1 MGKKKDGENRGGQK
15 REEQKKKTHS
25 FRNFKRA
32 AALSFSTKSRMSH
45 VVTVLSV
52 VFAFLPVWLARQFQA
67 LTDGLLGVLA
77 VGGGGAAGTGQSG
90 AQAAADATGK
100 LSDGVVWETVW
111 LPFLLVLLLLLLQL
125 FLESAKS
132 YCQKED
138 ARNANRHVT
147 KSLLELQ
154 ATVRYPYIENHDDFQ
169 ERVQFAMQFTGGQVT
184 KVLSEISL
192 YLAEFLMLLLVAG
205 SLARVNPWFVVI
217 TVLVSI
223 PSAYIT
229 YKYQDETFQNEVRG
243 MQDSAMINHY
253 FWILATQEFMQ
264 EVRHF
269 RLFSVVKGKWRET
282 ADRYIGRKNRIMGK
296 HAGINVVNDIVRNL
310 VCLLVLVWTAR
321 MIYEN
326 PMLGIGVF
334 TLVLTLTRQLLQF
347 SSDLF
352 SGMANLVSYLP
363 YMGEYFSLME
373 LPREQ
378 TLSGQPAAGQQIAGS
393 QQTTAGRQMA
403 GSAMAEQK
411 NGLGEIAFSGV
422 SFSYPDTD
430 REVLH
435 DISVRIK
442 PGEKIAIV
450 GENGSGKTTFINLLC
465 GLYEAGKGEIL
476 VNGRDIKTETAK
488 VRDGLT
494 VAVQNFA
501 HYEDTMRE
509 NIVISDGSRQIEDGK
524 IRELLKSLDSLEVVE
539 SQKEGLSERLGSYSL
554 KGNDLSGGQWQK
566 LAIARAAWR
575 DKSSIMILD
584 EPTAALDPMA
594 ETKLYQDF
602 NALTG
607 DRTVLLI
614 SHRLGVTS
622 LVDRILVFS
631 DGRII
636 EDGSHKELMQAGG
649 YYAKMYQAQ
658 AEWYQ

>member
-1 MGKKKDGENRGGQK
+1 
-15 REEQKKKTHS
+15 
-25 FRNFKRA
+25 
-32 AALSFSTKSRMSH
+32 
-45 VVTVLSV
+45 
-52 VFAFLPVWLARQFQA
+52 
-67 LTDGLLGVLA
+67 
-77 VGGGGAAGTGQSG
+77 
-90 AQAAADATGK
+90 
-100 LSDGVVWETVW
+100 
-111 LPFLLVLLLLLLQL
+111 
-125 FLESAKS
+125 
-132 YCQKED
+132 
-138 ARNANRHVT
+138 
-147 KSLLELQ
+147 
-154 ATVRYPYIENHDDFQ
+154 
-169 ERVQFAMQFTGGQVT
+169 
-184 KVLSEISL
+184 
-192 YLAEFLMLLLVAG
+192 
-205 SLARVNPWFVVI
+205 
-217 TVLVSI
+217 
-223 PSAYIT
+223 
-229 YKYQDETFQNEVRG
+229 
-243 MQDSAMINHY
+243 
-253 FWILATQEFMQ
+253 
-264 EVRHF
+264 
-269 RLFSVVKGKWRET
+269 
-282 ADRYIGRKNRIMGK
+282 MGK

-326 PMLGIGVF
+326 PALGIGVF

-347 SSDLF
+347 SGDLF

-378 TLSGQPAAGQQIAGS
+378 TLSGQEMSDEGQKKRG
-393 QQTTAGRQMA
+393 
-403 GSAMAEQK
+403 MAEQREASATVGQK
-411 NGLGEIAFSGV
+411 QAGEISFKGV
-422 SFSYPDTD
+422 SFAYPDTD
-430 REVLH
+430 REILH
-435 DISVRIK
+435 DISVRIR
-442 PGEKIAIV
+442 PGEKVAIV

-465 GLYEAGKGEIL
+465 GLYEAGKGEIS
-476 VNGRDIKTETAK
+476 VSGRDIKTETAR
-488 VRDGLT
+488 VREDLT

-509 NIVISDGSRQIEDGK
+509 NIVISDGSRRVEDGE

-575 DKSSIMILD
+575 NKSSIMILD
-584 EPTAALDPMA
+584 EPTAALDPVA

>member
-1 MGKKKDGENRGGQK
+1 MEENRNGK
-15 REEQKKKTHS
+15 NKKGHS
-25 FRNFKRA
+25 FWDFRRA
-32 AALSFSTKSRMSH
+32 VALSFSTKSRMSH

-52 VFAFLPVWLARQFQA
+52 VFAFLPVLLARQFQA
-67 LTDGLLGVLA
+67 LTDGLLGVLVVSGSRAAATAGTTGTDSLERAQVA
-77 VGGGGAAGTGQSG
+77 VGVAG
-90 AQAAADATGK
+90 K
-100 LSDGVVWETVW
+100 FSDRVVWETVW
-111 LPFLLVLLLLLLQL
+111 LPFLLVLALLLLQL
-125 FLESAKS
+125 LLESAKS

-154 ATVRYPYIENHDDFQ
+154 ATVRYPYIENHEDFQ
-169 ERVQFAMQFTGGQVT
+169 ERVHFAMQFTGGQVT

-192 YLAEFLMLLLVAG
+192 YLAEFLMLLLVAA
-205 SLARVNPWFVVI
+205 SLAQVSPWFVVI
-217 TVLVSI
+217 TILVSV

-269 RLFSVVKGKWRET
+269 RLFPVIKGKWRDT

-326 PMLGIGVF
+326 PALGIGVF

-347 SSDLF
+347 SGDLF

-378 TLSGQPAAGQQIAGS
+378 TLSGQEMSDEGQKKRG
-393 QQTTAGRQMA
+393 
-403 GSAMAEQK
+403 MAEQREASVTVGQK
-411 NGLGEIAFSGV
+411 QAGEISFKGV
-422 SFSYPDTD
+422 SFAYPDTD
-430 REVLH
+430 REILH
-435 DISVRIK
+435 DISVRIR
-442 PGEKIAIV
+442 PGEKVAIV

-465 GLYEAGKGEIL
+465 GLYEAGKGEIF
-476 VNGRDIKTETAK
+476 VSGRDIKTETAR
-488 VRDGLT
+488 VREDLT

-509 NIVISDGSRQIEDGK
+509 NIVISDGSRRVEDGE

-575 DKSSIMILD
+575 NKSSIMILD
-584 EPTAALDPMA
+584 EPTAALDPVA